1 MPKHLFEKCVGI
13 VVIHTVK
20 VGFIFSGTVGAGIAF
35 KKLEN
40 GGWSPPCA
48 VGLSSLGFGI
58 MAGMSGADLVVFV
71 FDEATM
77 RAFSSPHGVTLDT
90 AVEVTVGPFGREG
103 KLTDAFATGE
113 NWKEKVGPTCT
124 IAYSKGIF
132 GGFQVEGA
140 RIGTRD
146 FVNNKYYR

>member
-1 MPKHLFEKCVGI
+1 MG
-13 VVIHTVK
+13 
-20 VGFIFSGTVGAGIAF
+20 SGIAV
-35 KKLEN
+35 KKLES

-48 VGLSSLGFGI
+48 VGISSFGFGV
-58 MAGMSGADLVVFV
+58 MAGASVSDLVVFV
-71 FDEATM
+71 FDEPTM
-77 RAFSSPHGVTLDT
+77 HAFSSPHGVTLST
-90 AVEVTVGPFGREG
+90 AAEITVGPFGREG

-140 RIGTRD
+140 GIGTRD